1 MGERHAPLTLPLR
14 AAQSGGG
21 IGLALMV
28 ALVLLGPLLW
38 PLDPAALDL
47 LARNQGPS
55 PSHPLGTDQ
64 LGRDMLAALIRGGR
78 ISLLVA
84 GMAMAVALCIG
95 VAIGVM
101 AATLRWL
108 DAPLMRL
115 TDLFLALPLLPLVLV
130 ILMLWRETLTARLG
144 SQAGVTLLVVAVI
157 GLTGWM
163 QTARV
168 VRAEVLSLR
177 ERDFM
182 RAARALGVTP
192 WQMIRRHI
200 LPNISGVIA
209 VSAGLGMANA
219 ILTESALSF
228 LGLGFPADFP
238 SWGRLLYDGIGYME
252 ITPWRVLGP
261 GAAITLTVLA
271 VSALGDAL
279 HHASDPRRL
288 RPTRGRKGRS
298 RP

>member
-1 MGERHAPLTLPLR
+1 MGERHTPLALPHR

-47 LARNQGPS
+47 MARNQGPS
-55 PSHPLGTDQ
+55 LSHPLGTDQ

-84 GMAMAVALCIG
+84 GLAMAVALCIG

-130 ILMLWRETLTARLG
+130 ILMLWREALTAQLG

-177 ERDFM
+177 ERDFI

-192 WQMIRRHI
+192 GQMIRRHI

-209 VSAGLGMANA
+209 VSAGLGMAHA

-279 HHASDPRRL
+279 HRDSDPRRP
-288 RPTRGRKGRS
+288 RAMRGRKGRS